1 MEEGEPSY
9 NVGGKINCYNHMENI
24 MEVPQ
29 KSKSKT
35 NIQSGNPTVRHL
47 LEKTII
53 QKDTC
58 IPMLIT
64 ALYNRQDIEAA

>member
-47 LEKTII
+47 SGENHNSKRYMHPNVNYSTL
-53 QKDTC
+53 Q
-58 IPMLIT
+58 
-64 ALYNRQDIEAA
+64 